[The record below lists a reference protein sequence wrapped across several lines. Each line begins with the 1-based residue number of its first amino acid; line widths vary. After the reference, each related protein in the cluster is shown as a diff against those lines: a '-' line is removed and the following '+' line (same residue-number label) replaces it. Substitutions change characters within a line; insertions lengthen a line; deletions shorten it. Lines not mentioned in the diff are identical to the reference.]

1 MTIQIILL
9 ATGETEKLRP
19 LTESI
24 PTPMLPVANRPVM
37 VYAIEMLARQ
47 GIKKVVVA
55 LYHLGGNI
63 EAYFG
68 DGRRW
73 GIEIAYVLQREAWGS
88 AGALKWAEHSLTDT
102 FMVLPADILIDVYVD
117 AVLAQHRARK
127 SMATVVLHETGLG
140 EPVNVRENG
149 RLSPSPSTT
158 NHAPLFPTGVA
169 IFEPQILAMIPIR
182 TPFDLAQQ
190 LLPALLA
197 ADYPVHGYRSDGYYN
212 AIDSFPAYK
221 AAQHTALSS
230 TGNDG
235 DILDGTIRALEAKQI
250 ADGIWVGRNHVIH
263 PSVRIAPPIYI
274 GDNCQLGRDVD
285 IGPDVVLGKNVVISN
300 GATISES
307 VVLDYTFV
315 GEFVEVVNRI
325 VNKNLMI
332 DVETAERVELVDTFL
347 LGEVHPTLIDSWL
360 RRVWDTAVS
369 LCLLLLTLPITLSL
383 GLMTWL
389 TTGRVTEQQIYL
401 GRRPSSTVNNSE
413 LSTFTM
419 HHFNIRRA
427 DGELTRF
434 GRWLKKSEMYRL
446 PELWNVLKG
455 DMSLIGVKP
464 LQSAEAAK
472 IVEAWQRQR
481 YQYPAGF
488 TGLWYI
494 QTNADSEL
502 DEILIADAYY
512 VATRTRR
519 GDIKIS
525 WQTPKSWL
533 RRLRS

>member
-1 MTIQIILL
+1 MQIILL
-9 ATGETEKLRP
+9 ATGETEKLQP
-19 LTESI
+19 LTENI

-55 LYHLGGNI
+55 LYHLGGSV

-73 GIEIAYVLQREAWGS
+73 GIEIAYVLQREAWGT

-102 FMVLPADILIDVYVD
+102 FMVLPADILIDIDVD
-117 AVLAQHRARK
+117 AVLAQHRAKK
-127 SMATVVLHETGLG
+127 SMATIVLRETGLG
-140 EPVNVRENG
+140 EPVYVGKNG
-149 RLSPSPSTT
+149 RLSPTPSTT
-158 NHAPLFPTGVA
+158 NHAPLFSTGVA
-169 IFEPQILAMIPIR
+169 IFEHQTLAMIPTR
-182 TPFDLAQQ
+182 TSFDLAQQ
-190 LLPALLA
+190 FLPALLA

-221 AAQHTALSS
+221 AAQHAALSS
-230 TGNDG
+230 AGNDG
-235 DILDGTIRALEAKQI
+235 HILDGTTRALEAKQI

-285 IGPDVVLGKNVVISN
+285 IGPDVILGKNVVIDD

-307 VVLDYTFV
+307 VILDYTYV
-315 GEFVEVVNRI
+315 GQLANITNRI
-325 VNKNLMI
+325 ISKNLMI
-332 DVETAERVELVDTFL
+332 DVKTAERVEIVDTFL
-347 LGEVHPTLIDSWL
+347 LGEAHPALIDSWL
-360 RRVWDTAVS
+360 RRIWDTAVS
-369 LCLLLLTLPITLSL
+369 FCLLLLTLPITLPL
-383 GLMTWL
+383 GLITWL
-389 TTGRVTEQQIYL
+389 TTGRVIEQQTYL
-401 GRRPSSTVNNSE
+401 GRRPNSSVNNYE
-413 LSTFTM
+413 LGTFTM
-419 HHFNIRRA
+419 HHFNTRRS
-427 DGELTRF
+427 DGELARF

-494 QTNADSEL
+494 QTNSDSDL
-502 DEILIADAYY
+502 DEVLIADAYY
-512 VATRTRR
+512 VATRTRS